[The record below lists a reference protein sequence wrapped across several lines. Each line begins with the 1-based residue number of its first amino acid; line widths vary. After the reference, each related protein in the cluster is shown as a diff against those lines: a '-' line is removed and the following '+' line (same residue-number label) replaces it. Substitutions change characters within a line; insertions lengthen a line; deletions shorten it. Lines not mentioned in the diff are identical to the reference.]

1 MKNIPYSD
9 LQVLENPV
17 DGEKTGLSFYLR
29 AFFLAVSSSHVFTTR
44 IISILFIQIVI
55 LTIHVPISKIL
66 LFSPSLFLS
75 LYIIY
80 HVKKYTNKVC
90 EENLFL
96 RFVTHSPPFPSR
108 FVAEQAF
115 AKLLRKKVEIERRIE
130 DEKKW
135 QLEQAQRAKVDNIDV
150 LFHEQIQIL
159 LAMPL
164 DAPERDLFQKIA
176 KDLESLKEKP
186 SHLIERCLPLLIELS
201 RRKTLTEDEKKFVN
215 QVMMA
220 VCAERTSYDMTKQ
233 INFDAEIQAAGKML
247 NMRGF

>member
-135 QLEQAQRAKVDNIDV
+135 QLEQAQRAKVDNID
-150 LFHEQIQIL
+150 ISSTAI
-159 LAMPL
+159 
-164 DAPERDLFQKIA
+164 RNN
-176 KDLESLKEKP
+176 
-186 SHLIERCLPLLIELS
+186 
-201 RRKTLTEDEKKFVN
+201 LT
-215 QVMMA
+215 
-220 VCAERTSYDMTKQ
+220 
-233 INFDAEIQAAGKML
+233 
-247 NMRGF
+247 